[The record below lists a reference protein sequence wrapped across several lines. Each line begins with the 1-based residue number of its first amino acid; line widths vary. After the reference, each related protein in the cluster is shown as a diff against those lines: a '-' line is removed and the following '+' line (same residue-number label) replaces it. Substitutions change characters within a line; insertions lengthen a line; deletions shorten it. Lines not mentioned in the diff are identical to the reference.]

1 MLKII
6 YKNVKAVSGKAYN
19 IFSDIKK
26 SKLEKQEKIKK
37 EKEAE
42 ALKKANEEKYK
53 LEKEA
58 EALRKAKEE
67 KHRLDEE
74 KEAFRKANEEKY
86 RLEREQEAEKRANE
100 EACRLVKEKEA
111 QRIHNEEKIYQSK
124 LFVENFENTW
134 GNHLKGLVIVDSNI
148 WMVSSYNDLF
158 LNLEFFLEKT
168 SSKIEMP
175 SEQFDEILNLRKKY
189 QGTPKS
195 TLAVCALIRIEQFQN
210 KNLLKIVP
218 MGIYSDRSAYA
229 DPEIIKTLVDS
240 SKKYSEM
247 ILISDDRELRI
258 RANQLVAEE
267 NTSTNFICV
276 KGSYAV
282 EEFAKYRDALNHILI
297 FSNPSS
303 TLS

>member
-42 ALKKANEEKYK
+42 ALKKSNEEKYK

-58 EALRKAKEE
+58 EAI
-67 KHRLDEE
+67 
-74 KEAFRKANEEKY
+74 RKANEEKY
-86 RLEREQEAEKRANE
+86 RLERELEAEKR
-100 EACRLVKEKEA
+100 EA

-297 FSNPSS
+297 FSDPSI